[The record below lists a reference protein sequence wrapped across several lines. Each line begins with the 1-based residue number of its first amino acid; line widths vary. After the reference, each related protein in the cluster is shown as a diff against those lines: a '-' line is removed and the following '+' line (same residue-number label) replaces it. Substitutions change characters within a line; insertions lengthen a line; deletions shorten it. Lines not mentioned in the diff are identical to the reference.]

1 MTAAGPAISL
11 RCGSMLVSMLLL
23 AGSVVSQ
30 DLVVVRQ
37 PAAAAGAVATEATVP
52 CSDRS
57 QIVRLSPDGSE
68 RPLTDG
74 FLAACDPAVSFD
86 GRQILFAGR
95 RSREDTLQIWRMD
108 ADGGGVVRITD
119 DPGDATAPLWVGSLF
134 HLNDEAPTQRIA
146 YLATG
151 HGWMD
156 RRTGRPAAALYTS
169 DLDGG
174 NPWRIS
180 YHPSSVL
187 APDVLANGRLVFAAW
202 RPGEGDGGDARLAI
216 MAVNNDGTDLMAF
229 HDNHHGPPYP
239 NSVRVGRDG
248 RVYFIEADGRSPLG
262 GGDLSYV
269 TLRRPLHSRTLLAS
283 TSGGAYL
290 DPLPLAAGGLLVSYR
305 PPGLETV
312 YGLWRIDPL
321 TGSLLER
328 VHGGPDFHYLDAHEL
343 APHPGVKG
351 RSSVVDTS
359 KKTGIFFCISSH
371 ITDRP
376 ALERLEA
383 GGAST
388 LRVIEGVPATTGSR
402 TSPSVTGERT
412 LGEVAIESDGS
423 FQIEVPAGVPLRFEI
438 LDGRGT
444 ALAEQVSWTWVMPR
458 EWRGCIG
465 CHEDRE
471 MVVPNTLTDANIKP
485 AVRLGQPEEE
495 KRP

>member
-1 MTAAGPAISL
+1 VTGAALGRGTLAVVALLWLSAA
-11 RCGSMLVSMLLL
+11 VS
-23 AGSVVSQ
+23 AH
-30 DLVVVRQ
+30 DLVLVRQ
-37 PAAAAGAVATEATVP
+37 PAAAVDPAETEPAGRCPAG
-52 CSDRS
+52 S
-57 QIVRLSPDGSE
+57 QIIRLASDGAE
-68 RPLTDG
+68 RLLTDG

-86 GRQILFAGR
+86 GEQILFAGR
-95 RSREDTLQIWRMD
+95 RSADERLQIWRMD
-108 ADGGGVVRITD
+108 AGGGDVVRITD
-119 DPGDATAPLWVGSLF
+119 DPGEASSPLWVGSLF
-134 HLNDEAPTQRIA
+134 HLDDLAPTRRIA

-151 HGWMD
+151 HGWAD
-156 RRTGRPAAALYTS
+156 GRTGRPAAALYTA
-169 DLDGG
+169 DVDGG
-174 NPWRIS
+174 HPLRIS
-180 YHPSSVL
+180 YHLGSDL

-202 RPGEGDGGDARLAI
+202 RPGEGDGGDARLAV

-269 TLRRPLHSRTLLAS
+269 TLRRPLHSRTLLAFA
-283 TSGGAYL
+283 SGGAYL
-290 DPLPLAAGGLLVSYR
+290 DPLPLAAGGLLVSFR
-305 PPGLETV
+305 PPGRETV
-312 YGLWRIDPL
+312 YGLWRIDPV
-321 TGSLLER
+321 TGDRLER

-343 APHPGVKG
+343 APHPRVKG

-359 KKTGIFFCISSH
+359 KKTGIFFCINSH

-376 ALERLEA
+376 ALEHLEE

-402 TSPSVTGERT
+402 TRAAVSGERT
-412 LGEVAIESDGS
+412 LGEALIESDGS

-444 ALAEQVSWTWVMPR
+444 VLAEQVSWTWVMPR

-471 MVVPNTLTDANIKP
+471 MVAPNILAEAFVKP
-485 AVRLGQPEEE
+485 AVRLGKPEGEKQP
-495 KRP
+495 